1 MSEALQRLL
10 EVQEEDTLLDQLRH
24 RRRTHPLRTELDELE
39 RRAAELESAWS
50 DTATQVDAL
59 AERQRR
65 IEADVEATGQRAQTI
80 ESRMYSNEVSAGRDL
95 QALSEESQSLKR
107 RINHLEDEVL
117 AVMEEREPLD
127 RQLAEL
133 ESAVAAAGQRR
144 AALEAELA
152 EAQKDLLAQESDHEA
167 TRRTRAA
174 TVPADLLERS
184 ETLRARRGGVAVAP
198 LAHGTC
204 GGCHLSL
211 PATELDR
218 MKRAPAD
225 AIVTCEQCGRMLVR
239 PTA

>member
-1 MSEALQRLL
+1 MSDALHRLL

-24 RRRTHPLRTELDELE
+24 RRRSHPLRAELDELD
-39 RRAAELESAWS
+39 RRAAELESAR
-50 DTATQVDAL
+50 AEAAAQVEVL

-65 IEADVEATGQRAQTI
+65 IEADVEATGQRAQSI
-80 ESRMYSNEVSAGRDL
+80 EARMYSGEVSAGRDL

-107 RINHLEDEVL
+107 RINHLEDEEL
-117 AVMEEREPLD
+117 TVMEEREPLD
-127 RQLAEL
+127 RRLAEL
-133 ESAVAAAGQRR
+133 DSAVGAAAERR

-152 EAQKDLLAQESDHEA
+152 EAQKDLLTQESEHEA
-167 TRRTRAA
+167 ARRTRAA
-174 TVPADLLERS
+174 SVPADLLERY
-184 ETLRARRGGVAVAP
+184 EKLRARLGGVAVAP

-225 AIVTCEQCGRMLVR
+225 AIVSCEQCGRMLVR